1 MKITTICTLV
11 IVVSIHLLQ
20 ISQMDLKNAF
30 LNDDLQGKSLH
41 DTLPSVSYNLGEVCK
56 LKKALYGLKQTPCA

>member
-1 MKITTICTLV
+1 M
-11 IVVSIHLLQ
+11 